1 MLFKSLSE
9 ALPYQ
14 APNHTGVDSVRL
26 LGFEEGGPQ
35 QFWVGH
41 SVVNPGGFAGP
52 DSSPLE
58 KVYVVLSGQLELHYD
73 GQIRQLA
80 PMDSCR
86 IGPNEERLL
95 RNTTSEPA
103 TLLEVMPYSVTT

>member
-1 MLFKSLSE
+1 MLFKSLSD

-41 SVVNPGGFAGP
+41 SIVQPGGFAGP
-52 DSSPLE
+52 DSSSLE
-58 KVYVVLSGQLELHYD
+58 KVYVVLSGHLELHVD
-73 GQIRQLA
+73 GQVRQLA

-86 IGPNEERLL
+86 IAPNEERLL
-95 RNTTSEPA
+95 RNATAEPA
-103 TLLEVMPYSVTT
+103 TLLVVMPYSVTT

>member
-9 ALPYQ
+9 APPYQ

-41 SVVNPGGFAGP
+41 SVVHPGGFAGP
-52 DSSPLE
+52 DRSPLE
-58 KVYVVLSGQLELHYD
+58 KVYVVLSGHLELHVD
-73 GQIRQLA
+73 GQVHQLG

-86 IGPNEERLL
+86 IAPDEARLL
-95 RNTTSEPA
+95 RNTSTEPA
-103 TLLEVMPYSVTT
+103 TLLVVMPYSVTT